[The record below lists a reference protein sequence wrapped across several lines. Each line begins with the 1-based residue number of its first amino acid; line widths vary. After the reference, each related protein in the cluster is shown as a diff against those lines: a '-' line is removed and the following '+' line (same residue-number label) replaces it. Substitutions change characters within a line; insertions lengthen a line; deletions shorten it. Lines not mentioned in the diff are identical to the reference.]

1 MKSKVCQFV
10 VFSSNCQSKLV
21 TRRCHFL
28 CVSLRHY
35 VNTKL
40 YSLSAKV
47 SGTHDVNDLGQLD
60 AGMQICGG
68 TILYELFTFFLSFFR
83 EMREIVTLKGTNFL
97 LTYDYRVTRSNFL
110 SG

>member
-21 TRRCHFL
+21 RRRRCHFL

-60 AGMQICGG
+60 AGMQICG
-68 TILYELFTFFLSFFR
+68 TILYELSTFFFFFFVKC
-83 EMREIVTLKGTNFL
+83 EK
-97 LTYDYRVTRSNFL
+97 
-110 SG
+110 